1 MRDYQLV
8 MDRLD
13 SVRRRFLSTLP
24 PRIDRL
30 SELRADL
37 DDPRMQAHSLRLACF
52 EVHKIAGTAGTLGY
66 VDLGRLAAQI
76 EAKVALH
83 MRTAPELPP
92 EPDLVVQFDEFL
104 EEGRRVSG
112 E

>member
-1 MRDYQLV
+1 MQEYQLV

-13 SVRRRFLSTLP
+13 SVRRRFLTTLP

-30 SELRADL
+30 AELRADL
-37 DDPRMQAHSLRLACF
+37 DDPRLQSHSLSQACF

-66 VDLGRLAAQI
+66 ADLGRLAAQI
-76 EAKVALH
+76 EAKVSLH

-92 EPDLVVQFDEFL
+92 APDLVLQFDEFL
-104 EEGRRVSG
+104 AEGRRVSG